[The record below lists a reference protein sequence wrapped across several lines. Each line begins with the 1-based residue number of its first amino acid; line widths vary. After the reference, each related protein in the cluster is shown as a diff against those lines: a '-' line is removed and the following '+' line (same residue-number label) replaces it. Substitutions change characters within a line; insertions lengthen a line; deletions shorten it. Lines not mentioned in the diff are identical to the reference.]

1 MYIQKQMFMLRVFGM
16 QAKLHIVVTSKG
28 LNMYTLNDKSLCQ
41 HWNPCSL
48 STQKCT
54 QKYNVLFD
62 WVEILIIKDLDTV
75 YLQYISSII
84 DLHLWKL
91 GSKNR
96 IFMIM
101 YPFGILILSDT
112 TCQYKK
118 KNLIDK
124 ASMNLNNKKKMNFK
138 STQNEFIDLVH

>member
-1 MYIQKQMFMLRVFGM
+1 MSALKPVLS
-16 QAKLHIVVTSKG
+16 KL
-28 LNMYTLNDKSLCQ
+28 
-41 HWNPCSL
+41 
-48 STQKCT
+48 TQKCT

-96 IFMIM
+96 IFMSM

-118 KNLIDK
+118 KEPDRQ
-124 ASMNLNNKKKMNFK
+124 S
-138 STQNEFIDLVH
+138 